1 MARSISVQF
10 TGDVSRLLA
19 AFAAAGSAGKAF
31 GRTMDARMLGA
42 GRSMTR
48 GLTLPVV
55 AGFGYAAKAA
65 GDFETELN
73 TFQAVSGATARQL
86 EQVSSASKKLGADAK
101 LPGASAA
108 DAAVAMT
115 ELAKGGLSV
124 KESMAAARG
133 TLLLA
138 AAAETDNATAATIVA
153 DTLNAFGL
161 AGKDAAR
168 VTDLLAASANASTAS
183 IDDMAQGLKQSSAVA
198 KQAGVPVDQA
208 TAALARLANAGIKGS
223 DAGTSF
229 KTMLMRLMAPAGAG
243 AKKIKELGLEL
254 RDQQGRLKP
263 LPALADE
270 FTSKLKEMTPA
281 QRDAALAAI
290 FGSDAIRAANVLLT
304 KGGAA
309 QDQMRKKV
317 SEQGAAQKVAE
328 AKMKGFNGALE
339 AFSST
344 AETLSITLGAMLLP
358 ALTWVLRG
366 FTNLAAGIDG
376 LPGPLRGVAI
386 GLLTVVAAAGPMLM
400 VIGKMVSLFG
410 EIKSAVESVKS
421 AMVTLNTT
429 WLALNPMLM
438 FLAVAG
444 GLAVA
449 MAMLTSKST
458 TAASAMGELKKAAD
472 SARDAVLGFRDAL
485 LGQNDAQTTFRQAT
499 LDHADALE
507 RYADVQ
513 RRVRSGEIT
522 GAAAKREL
530 AAAELAVQRSENGV
544 ARARVGIVRANK
556 DAATS
561 VKELTARHNEER
573 DAALRAVQRARTAAQ
588 VTPSAST
595 INARATAEK
604 ALTDTLNRQA
614 AELKPLIAETA
625 KAGRANTTA
634 GKQARE
640 MNAALRAQRDDIARA
655 REQMG
660 PTSKAAN
667 AVGTAGRNGAGGI
680 RALNSAAKSTPGVM
694 ATAAAGAHSAGA
706 AISQGLINGILSK
719 IGEIRAASAR
729 VAREAE
735 AAQRAAAMIN
745 SPSKVFRRLGQWMG
759 AGTAKGLEDSIPSV
773 RSAAASVAREAGT
786 STASGLK
793 SSGGKVDAAAKELAE
808 RAKKALTARI
818 TAQKQAIRTAYERVA
833 SAAMKAFDD
842 RTDELA
848 AGRQRGFDG
857 RAAGID
863 QAQAAL
869 TPAEAE
875 IQRLE
880 GARDAA
886 RLVQGLADAERDLA
900 AAQAEGDA
908 NAVAQAQRAVDD
920 ARLEQQLAGLKE
932 RAAAE
937 RAAQDATAE
946 ERRTALQEEID
957 TSNRHFEAMRQIQ
970 RDSLEAALEAEKN
983 KLLRG
988 KTQQEQAQAQILAML
1003 DRAGVDYQ
1011 TAGERLGDMFAQ
1023 GLRNSVDTVAGAAA
1037 GLADTSLNLLKL
1049 KGLTRKGPVKAGSL
1063 ASTDFADGF
1072 DLRSFAGATNAL
1084 NLRSPLPAPQAPA
1097 GRAGAPT
1104 VNVTVVDRTAAG
1116 MSREQ
1121 ARRLADDIAPEL
1133 ARRVTIAV

>member
-31 GRTMDARMLGA
+31 GRTMDARMVGA

-65 GDFETELN
+65 GDFEAELN

-86 EQVSSASKKLGADAK
+86 GQVSRASKQLGADAK
-101 LPGASAA
+101 LPGTSAA
-108 DAAVAMT
+108 DAAMAMT

-133 TLLLA
+133 ALQLA
-138 AAAETDNATAATIVA
+138 AAAETDNATAAMIVA

-161 AGKDAAR
+161 AGKDATR
-168 VTDLLAASANASTAS
+168 VVDLLAAAANASTAS

-198 KQAGVPVDQA
+198 KQAGVPVDQT

-254 RDQQGRLKP
+254 RDQEGRLKP

-270 FTSKLKEMTPA
+270 FTSKLKQMTPA

-309 QDQMRKKV
+309 QDEMREKV
-317 SEQGAAQKVAE
+317 TKQGAAQELAA
-328 AKMKGFNGALE
+328 AKMKGFNGAVDG
-339 AFSST
+339 FTST
-344 AETLSITLGAMLLP
+344 IETLAITLGGMLLP
-358 ALTWVLRG
+358 TMTSVLRK
-366 FTNLAAGIDG
+366 FTEAAAAIDG
-376 LPGPLRGVAI
+376 LPGPLRGVVI
-386 GLLTVVAAAGPMLM
+386 GLLLAVAAAGPMLI
-400 VIGKMVSLFG
+400 VIGKLV
-410 EIKSAVESVKS
+410 
-421 AMVTLNTT
+421 
-429 WLALNPMLM
+429 
-438 FLAVAG
+438 
-444 GLAVA
+444 
-449 MAMLTSKST
+449 
-458 TAASAMGELKKAAD
+458 AASAALKSGIMAVGVAMRFAATNPMMLFLTGAVALAGAIGILTTQTGSSSSAMDRLRDAAD
-472 SARDAVLGFRDAL
+472 KARDAVLGFRDAL

-499 LDHADALE
+499 LDHADAL
-507 RYADVQ
+507 RQYANVQ
-513 RRVRSGEIT
+513 RRVKSGDLS

-530 AAAELAVQRSENGV
+530 AAAGLAVERSENNV
-544 ARARVGIVRANK
+544 ARARSGIVRANRE
-556 DAATS
+556 AATS
-561 VKELTARHNEER
+561 VKELTKRHGEER
-573 DAALRAVQRARTAAQ
+573 DAAVRAVQQAQIAARL
-588 VTPSAST
+588 TPSAT
-595 INARATAEK
+595 ATRARADAEK
-604 ALTDTLNRQA
+604 ALADTYNRQA
-614 AELKPLIAETA
+614 SELKPLIAETA

-773 RSAAASVAREAGT
+773 RRAAASVAREAGT
-786 STASGLK
+786 STASGLDAG
-793 SSGGKVDAAAKELAE
+793 GGKVDAAAKKLAE
-808 RAKKALTARI
+808 RTKKALTSRI
-818 TAQKQAIRTAYERVA
+818 TAQKQAVTTAYERLA

-848 AGRQRGFDG
+848 AGRQRGFDR

-957 TSNRHFEAMRQIQ
+957 TSTRHFEAMRQIQ

-988 KTQQEQAQAQILAML
+988 KTQQEQAQKQIVAML
-1003 DRAGVDYQ
+1003 AGYGVEY
-1011 TAGERLGDMFAQ
+1011 TAAGLRLGEMFAQ
-1023 GLRNSVDTVAGAAA
+1023 GLIDSVHSVAGAADRLA
-1037 GLADTSLNLLKL
+1037 GTVRRRLKL
-1049 KGLTRKGPVKAGSL
+1049 NSPAKEGPLSDLDRWWQPFAQVLVDSL
-1063 ASTDFADGF
+1063 DMRP
-1072 DLRSFAGATNAL
+1072 LAGAANGMAMMA
-1084 NLRSPLPAPQAPA
+1084 PVPAMAPA
-1097 GRAGAPT
+1097 SGRSGGAT

-1133 ARRVTIAV
+1133 ARRVTLAV

>member
-31 GRTMDARMLGA
+31 GRTMDARMMGA
-42 GRSMTR
+42 GRTMTR

-65 GDFETELN
+65 GEFEAELN
-73 TFQAVSGATARQL
+73 TFQAVSSATARQM
-86 EQVSSASKKLGADAK
+86 EQVSRASKQLGADAK
-101 LPGASAA
+101 LPGTSAA
-108 DAAVAMT
+108 DAAIAMS

-124 KESMAAARG
+124 KESMEAVRG
-133 TLLLA
+133 TLQLA
-138 AAAETDNATAATIVA
+138 AAAQTDNATAATIVA

-161 AGKDAAR
+161 AGRDAGK
-168 VTDLLAASANASTAS
+168 VVDLLAASANASTAS

-198 KQAGVPVDQA
+198 KQAGVPVDQV

-223 DAGTSF
+223 DAGTSL

-254 RDQQGRLKP
+254 RDQQGNLKP

-270 FTSKLKEMTPA
+270 FTSKLKQMTPA

-309 QDQMRKKV
+309 QEEMRKKV
-317 SEQGAAQKVAE
+317 TKQGAAQDLAA
-328 AKMKGFNGALE
+328 AKMKGFNGASE
-339 AFSST
+339 AFTST
-344 AETLSITLGAMLLP
+344 IQTLAITLGGMLLP
-358 ALTWVLRG
+358 TMTSVLRG
-366 FTNLAAGIDG
+366 FTTLAAAVDG
-376 LPGPLRGVAI
+376 LPGPLRGLVI
-386 GLLTVVAAAGPMLM
+386 GVLMAVAAAGPMLI
-400 VIGKMVSLFG
+400 VIGKLVAAA
-410 EIKSAVESVKS
+410 SALKAGIQAVGT
-421 AMVTLNTT
+421 AMAFVASPVGL
-429 WLALNPMLM
+429 

-449 MAMLTSKST
+449 MAMLTSKSA
-458 TAASAMGELKKAAD
+458 TASSAMGELKKAAD
-472 SARDAVLGFRDAL
+472 MARDAVLGFRDAL

-544 ARARVGIVRANK
+544 ARARVGIIRANK

-573 DAALRAVQRARTAAQ
+573 DAASKAVQLARTAAQ
-588 VTPSAST
+588 VTPSPSS
-595 INARATAEK
+595 INARAAAEK

-634 GKQARE
+634 GKQARD

-655 REQMG
+655 REQMA

-680 RALNSAAKSTPGVM
+680 RALNNAAKATPGVM
-694 ATAAAGAHSAGA
+694 ATAASGARSAGA

-719 IGEIRAASAR
+719 IGDIRAASAR

-735 AAQRAAAMIN
+735 AAQRAEAMIK
-745 SPSKVFRRLGQWMG
+745 SPSVKFRRLGQWMG

-773 RSAAASVAREAGT
+773 RTAGASVAREAAT
-786 STASGLK
+786 STADGLK
-793 SSGGKVDAAAKELAE
+793 SSGGKVDANAKELAE
-808 RAKKALTARI
+808 RTKKALTSQI
-818 TAQKQAIRTAYERVA
+818 TAQKQSIRTAYERVA

-842 RTDELA
+842 RTNELA
-848 AGRQRGFDG
+848 AGRQSTFDT

-863 QAQAAL
+863 QARSAL

-875 IQRLE
+875 IQRVE
-880 GARDAA
+880 DARAAA

-908 NAVAQAQRAVDD
+908 TAIVQAQRAVDD

-937 RAAQDATAE
+937 RAAQDAVAE
-946 ERRTALQEEID
+946 ERRTALQEEFD
-957 TSNRHFEAMRQIQ
+957 TSNRHFDAMRQIQ
-970 RDSLEAALEAEKN
+970 RDSLEAALENEKN

-988 KTQQEQAQAQILAML
+988 KTQQEQAQKEIIAML
-1003 DRAGVDYQ
+1003 ATYGVDY
-1011 TAGERLGDMFAQ
+1011 TSAGLRLGEAFAK
-1023 GLRNSVDTVAGAAA
+1023 GLEDSVDAATKA
-1037 GLADTSLNLLKL
+1037 ANGLAETVLGAGKINRDIKKKKKISDLRLAKLLAGNLPDL
-1049 KGLTRKGPVKAGSL
+1049 AAFSGS
-1063 ASTDFADGF
+1063 ADGI
-1072 DLRSFAGATNAL
+1072 GT
-1084 NLRSPLPAPQAPA
+1084 LPAMPGPAPA
-1097 GRAGAPT
+1097 GGRGGSAT
-1104 VNVTVVDRTAAG
+1104 LNVTVVDRTVAG

-1133 ARRVTIAV
+1133 ARRVTFAV